1 VQNSRKKM
9 IERRR
14 KRVFQYSAM
23 LTQYGSNN
31 SDGLK
36 VRGWTRTEEGLPPA
50 GESVLYRTGEH
61 QALGTY
67 EGGNRWRCFNG
78 QVEESPV
85 LLWQPFYSF

>member
-1 VQNSRKKM
+1 M
-9 IERRR
+9 
-14 KRVFQYSAM
+14 FQYSAM
-23 LTQYGSNN
+23 VTQYGSNN
-31 SDGLK
+31 SEGQK
-36 VRGWTRTEEGLPPA
+36 VRGWTTTEEGLPPA

-67 EGGNRWRCFNG
+67 EGNNRWRCSNG